1 MNEMRDLHEAAIK
14 IIKDNY
20 DKINCV
26 SMNMDQ
32 GENESDIRYY
42 DRLLKQF
49 PIQYYDG
56 VVEDLERLFYGELNH
71 ILGQEVTMVL
81 SEEEKEKQHKGVI
94 KKILETLFCSLE
106 QEVEANQ
113 KANIK
118 PYFEKRREMCFQYF
132 DILHAEFGAK

>member
-1 MNEMRDLHEAAIK
+1 MEEMRDLHEAAIE

-49 PIQYYDG
+49 PVQYYDG
-56 VVEDLERLFYGELNH
+56 VMEDLERLFYGELNH
-71 ILGQEVTMVL
+71 ILGQEVMMVL
-81 SEEEKEKQHKGVI
+81 SEDEKEKQHKGVVQ
-94 KKILETLFCSLE
+94 KVFEQLFCSLE

-118 PYFEKRREMCFQYF
+118 NYFEERRKMCFLYF
-132 DILHAEFGAK
+132 DILHAELGAK

>member
-1 MNEMRDLHEAAIK
+1 MEETRDLHEAAIK

-49 PIQYYDG
+49 PVQYYDG
-56 VVEDLERLFYGELNH
+56 VMEDLERLFYGELNH
-71 ILGQEVTMVL
+71 ILGQEVMMVL
-81 SEEEKEKQHKGVI
+81 SEDEKEKQHKGVVQ
-94 KKILETLFCSLE
+94 KVFERLFCSLE

-118 PYFEKRREMCFQYF
+118 SYFEERRKMCFLYF
-132 DILHAEFGAK
+132 DILHAELGAK

>member
-1 MNEMRDLHEAAIK
+1 MEETRDLHEAAIK

-49 PIQYYDG
+49 PVQYYDG
-56 VVEDLERLFYGELNH
+56 VMEDLERLFHIELTR

-81 SEEEKEKQHKGVI
+81 SEDAKEKEHKGVLR
-94 KKILETLFCSLE
+94 KMFEPTPAME
-106 QEVEANQ
+106 
-113 KANIK
+113 
-118 PYFEKRREMCFQYF
+118 PYSRPMMM
-132 DILHAEFGAK
+132 

>member
-1 MNEMRDLHEAAIK
+1 MEETRDLHEAAIK

-49 PIQYYDG
+49 PVQYYDG
-56 VVEDLERLFYGELNH
+56 VMEDLERLFHIELTR

-81 SEEEKEKQHKGVI
+81 SEDAKEKEHKGVLRKMFEPI
-94 KKILETLFCSLE
+94 FCSLE
-106 QEVEANQ
+106 REVEANQ
-113 KANIK
+113 KANFK
-118 PYFEKRREMCFQYF
+118 SYFDKRREMCFKYY
-132 DILHAEFGAK
+132 DILHAELGAK